1 MGLRTK
7 LFSVFFA
14 IILVLLVF
22 THYYSNSKTTAFE
35 TKRITQQL
43 HTTQSHFLDRFGN
56 ESSHNLKLVKTI
68 TSDQKYRSFLQQ
80 MRDNYFSFAEEIAYD
95 TNADIVFIVDENIE
109 LRGVYPPENDSTAV
123 GRYVDR
129 AQDIID
135 IPDVEG
141 TILGILETGKDRKQV
156 VALGDDLFN
165 AVFVPLKESLRD
177 DYALGVV
184 SVGIKL
190 DDAWVDRMLA
200 DDANDVDVVFHVDGR
215 PVASDKKNSHRVRA
229 VQAALGMSGETG
241 TIRLNGER
249 HVVVRG
255 DFDNAGSPAGYVLA
269 ASLDKAMAPFVSLQ
283 AQIFAAGLI
292 ALGVGVAIVLLLTN
306 KIVFPIRMLVQGT
319 REVMTGNY
327 DYHVENRSAD
337 EVGQLA
343 TAFNHMVGGLKEK
356 EQIRNLFGKYVHPS
370 IVQDIVENPDN
381 LEMGGMR
388 KEQTLL
394 FTDIEGFTSIS
405 EAMDAEQLVGYLNDY
420 LGVMTDELSAYGGIL
435 DKYLGDGLMAFW
447 GEPLT
452 KENHALQACRAAL
465 AMQAKL
471 NAKVA
476 EWSERGLPEIR
487 TRIGVATGEVIV
499 GNIGSEQSRD
509 YTCIGDTV
517 NLASRLEGV
526 NKIYGT
532 RIIIDEASRVMAGDE
547 VVVRELDTVQV
558 KGREGGT
565 RIFELVGHGYDLAPQ
580 TLELIDRYEKALTQ
594 YRAGDF
600 SKAREAFEHILQLAP
615 DDRPSQVMF
624 EECAARMD
632 CPVDDWTAIR
642 ILGNK

>member
-1 MGLRTK
+1 MGLRSK
-7 LFSVFFA
+7 LFSVFFT

-35 TKRITQQL
+35 TTRITQQL
-43 HTTQSHFLDRFGN
+43 HTARAHFLDRFDN
-56 ESSHNLKLVKTI
+56 EGRHNLKLVKTI

-95 TNADIVFIVDENIE
+95 TNADIVFIVDEGIE
-109 LRGVYPPENDSTAV
+109 LRGVYPPARDTTAMD
-123 GRYVDR
+123 RQADR
-129 AQDIID
+129 AQNIID
-135 IPDVEG
+135 IPDVQD
-141 TILGILETGKDRKQV
+141 TIESILESGKDHRQV

-165 AVFVPLKESLRD
+165 SVFVPLKESLGD

-190 DDAWVDRMLA
+190 DDAWVARLLA
-200 DDANDVDVVFHVDGR
+200 DDVNDVDVVFYIDGR
-215 PVASDKKNSHRVRA
+215 PVASDMRDNRQAGA
-229 VQAALGMSGETG
+229 VQGALGMSGETG
-241 TIRLNGER
+241 TIELGGER

-255 DFDNAGSPAGYVLA
+255 DFDNAGTPAGYVLT
-269 ASLDKAMAPFVSLQ
+269 ASLDKAMAPFISLQ
-283 AQIFAAGLI
+283 SQIFAMGLI
-292 ALGVGVAIVLLLTN
+292 ALGIGVVIVLLLTN
-306 KIVFPIRMLVQGT
+306 KIVFPIRMLVRGT
-319 REVMTGNY
+319 REVMAGNY
-327 DYHVENRSAD
+327 NYHVENQSRD

-343 TAFNHMVGGLKEK
+343 NAFNHMVGGLKEK

-381 LEMGGMR
+381 LGMGGMR
-388 KEQTLL
+388 KQQTLL
-394 FTDIEGFTSIS
+394 FTDIDGFTTIS
-405 EAMDAEQLVGYLNDY
+405 EAMDAEQLVAYLNDY
-420 LGVMTDELSAYGGIL
+420 LGAMTDELSAHGGIL
-435 DKYLGDGLMAFW
+435 DKYLGDGFMAFW

-465 AMQAKL
+465 AMQTKL
-471 NAKVA
+471 STKVA

-487 TRIGVATGEVIV
+487 MRIGVATGEVVV

-532 RIIIDEASRVMAGDE
+532 RIIIDEVSRAMAGEE
-547 VVVRELDTVQV
+547 VVARELDTVRV

-565 RIFELVGHGYDLAPQ
+565 RIFELVGLNPDVAPQ
-580 TLELIDRYEKALTQ
+580 TLELIDRYEEALAQ
-594 YRAGDF
+594 YRAGDI
-600 SKAREAFEHILQLAP
+600 ATALVAFESILQGAP
-615 DDRPSQVMF
+615 DDHPSKVMF
-624 EECAARMD
+624 EQCNAYIDSPA
-632 CPVDDWTAIR
+632 DDWTAIR
-642 ILGNK
+642 VLDEK